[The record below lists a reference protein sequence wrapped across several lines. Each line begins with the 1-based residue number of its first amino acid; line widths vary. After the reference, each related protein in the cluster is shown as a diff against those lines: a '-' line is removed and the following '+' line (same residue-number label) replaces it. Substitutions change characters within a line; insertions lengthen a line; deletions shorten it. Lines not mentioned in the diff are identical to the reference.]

1 MSKVVKIKKGLDI
14 KLKGAAEKVTVQIE
28 LSGSCAI
35 KPLDFVGLTPK
46 MCAKP
51 GDPVKVGTP
60 IFFDKYRPA
69 IQYVSPVS
77 GTLKEVVRG
86 ERRKIL
92 EVVIEATKEQDY
104 EEFTSGS
111 PSEMAAEAIRET
123 LLKSGLWPALI
134 QRPYG
139 VVADPEIEPDGIFIS
154 GFDSAPLGADYDII
168 LKDQEKSVAAGVAA
182 LQKLTKGKV
191 HISQE
196 NGYPVSKALAN
207 LNGVEYHTFSG
218 PHPAGVVGIQIH
230 HISPINKGDIYWTVN
245 PHHLSLIGTLFLT
258 GKLDTSIIV
267 AVAGSKVSKPRYVK
281 TRLGTSLAPV
291 LKDQIEGNPEEA
303 RVISGNVLTGKAVGT
318 EGYLGFYDTLVSVI
332 PEGDYYELFGWA
344 LPGLKKFSNSKTY
357 LSWMTPG
364 KEYDIDTNLKGGV
377 RAFVMTGQYEKVL
390 PMDVLPVHLLK
401 AVLVEDIDKMEQ
413 LGIYEVI
420 EEDLALCE
428 FVCTSKIEVQEILRG
443 GLDLM
448 RKEMS

>member
-1 MSKVVKIKKGLDI
+1 MSKVVKIRKGLDI
-14 KLKGAAEKVTVQIE
+14 KLKGTAEKVTVQIDP
-28 LSGSCAI
+28 SGLCAV

-51 GDPVKVGTP
+51 GETVKIGTP

-69 IQYVSPVS
+69 IQFVSPVS
-77 GTLKEVVRG
+77 GVLKEVVRG
-86 ERRKIL
+86 ERRRIL
-92 EVVIEATKEQDY
+92 EVVIEANENQDY
-104 EEFTSGS
+104 EEFTSGN
-111 PSEMAAEAIRET
+111 PSQMAAEVIRET
-123 LLKSGLWPALI
+123 LLKSGLWPTLV

-139 VVADPEIEPDGIFIS
+139 VVADPEVEPDAIFIS
-154 GFDSAPLGADYDII
+154 GFDSAPLGADYDVI
-168 LKDQEKSVAAGVAA
+168 LKDKEKSIAAGVAA

-196 NGYPVSKALAN
+196 AGYPISKALAN

-218 PHPAGVVGIQIH
+218 PHPAGAVGIQIH
-230 HISPINKGDIYWTVN
+230 HISPINKGDVYWTVS
-245 PHHLSLIGTLFLT
+245 PQHLSLIGKLFLT
-258 GKLDTSIIV
+258 GKLDPSIVV
-267 AVAGSKVSKPRYVK
+267 AVAGSQINKPRYVK
-281 TRLGTSLAPV
+281 TVLGTSLKPV
-291 LKDQIEGNPEEA
+291 LKDQLKGNPEES
-303 RVISGNVLTGKAVGT
+303 RVISGNVLSGKAVGA
-318 EGYLGFYDTLVSVI
+318 EGYLGYYDSLVSAI

-344 LPGLKKFSNSKTY
+344 LPGLKKFSNSRSY
-357 LSWMTPG
+357 FSWLSPG
-364 KEYDIDTNLKGGV
+364 KEWEIDTNLKGGE

-401 AVLVEDIDKMEQ
+401 AIMVDDVDKMEQ